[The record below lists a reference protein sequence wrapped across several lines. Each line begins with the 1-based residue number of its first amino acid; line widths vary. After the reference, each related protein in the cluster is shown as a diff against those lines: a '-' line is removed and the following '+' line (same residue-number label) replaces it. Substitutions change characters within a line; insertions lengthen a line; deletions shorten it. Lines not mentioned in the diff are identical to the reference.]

1 MGWLILRVFLLVT
14 LIAAIF
20 TGCVQQQQQ
29 PQPPQVQEV
38 KIGVLAP
45 KTGVFQSAGVAMENA
60 ARLAEKHVKEMNL
73 AGNYQITLV
82 IADAGSTPEQATS
95 AFLQLAQQDVVAVV
109 GAYSSAQAIAV
120 AKAAEE
126 AGIVYI
132 ASVASTPQLEEMVKQ
147 GSSHIFRNAYNTTY
161 WGILAAEFLKVSG
174 AEHYYFVGY
183 DPLKTFN
190 QGMLKV
196 IEERSDL
203 EKLGETYYTTPK
215 VNPDDVKLK
224 AKQAASTVGERDVLI
239 LGDPGRLSINFVKE
253 YRANGGKGIV
263 YSVGGTLALPAI
275 LEKIKADY
283 TAFQAAALEDTEKT
297 EFTKKYFEDYRKTYE
312 EEANNYAGLLT
323 YDAILILAQAL
334 EKGGKDNL
342 IETLEKGTFKGA
354 AGVYRFN
361 ENHQA
366 LWGSDELQ
374 GIIGEYIGGIK
385 VVYPEK
391 FANSGVIWAD

>member
-1 MGWLILRVFLLVT
+1 MRRLILPVFLLVT
-14 LIAAIF
+14 LLAAILA
-20 TGCVQQQQQ
+20 GCVQQAKQ
-29 PQPPQVQEV
+29 PQEV
-38 KIGVLAP
+38 KIGVLVP

-60 ARLAEKHVKEMNL
+60 AKLAEKHVKEMNL
-73 AGNYQITLV
+73 AGDYRVTLV
-82 IADAGSTPEQATS
+82 IADAGSTPEEATS

-109 GAYSSAQAIAV
+109 GAYSSPQAIAV

-126 AGIVYI
+126 AGVVYI
-132 ASVASTPQLEEMVKQ
+132 ASVASTPQLEEMVRQ
-147 GSSHIFRNAYNTTY
+147 GSIHIFRNAYNTTY

-196 IEERSDL
+196 IEKRSNL
-203 EKLGETYYTTPK
+203 EKLGEIYYTTPK

-224 AKQAASTVGERDVLI
+224 AKQAASAVGERDVLI

-253 YRANGGKGIV
+253 YRANGGKGIL

-275 LEKIKADY
+275 LGKIKADY
-283 TAFQAAALEDTEKT
+283 TAFQAAALENTEKT
-297 EFTKKYFEDYRKTYE
+297 EFTKKYFEDYRKIYG

-323 YDAILILAQAL
+323 YDAILIVAQAL

-342 IETLEKGTFKGA
+342 IETLETGSFKGA
-354 AGVYRFN
+354 AGIYRFN

-374 GIIGEYIGGIK
+374 GIIGEYVGGIK
-385 VVYPEK
+385 VVYPDK
-391 FANSGVIWAD
+391 FANSGVIWPD